1 MTNKTI
7 EIKENQFNQVFLAKC
22 EEIDKKIENI
32 WNEIITDEKKDN
44 IYNESNDY
52 EVNID
57 KMWLNVYKTYEEN
70 SNALFDFTNTE
81 NDKYVNCLNVS
92 NKNPYIRYF
101 TANVADIE
109 ISNEDMLDPITDSE
123 YEFGVNVT
131 LKEVIDRKIEFLQV
145 KAEFLKY
152 SKEYGK
158 TIFDKYYKLIEDK
171 INNNINY
178 IEKSIDDIN
187 NMII

>member
-7 EIKENQFNQVFLAKC
+7 EIKENQFNEVFLAKC
-22 EEIDKKIENI
+22 KEIDKKIETI
-32 WNEIITDEKKDN
+32 WNEIISEEKRNN
-44 IYNESNDY
+44 IYKESNDY
-52 EVNID
+52 QIQLDEIG
-57 KMWLNVYKTYEEN
+57 LNVFIIHDEN
-70 SNALFDFTNTE
+70 SDTIFKFIDTKNDDYINTI
-81 NDKYVNCLNVS
+81 K
-92 NKNPYIRYF
+92 
-101 TANVADIE
+101 
-109 ISNEDMLDPITDSE
+109 ISNEKPYIQYYFTKIADVKVTNIDILDPITDSE
-123 YEFGVNVT
+123 YEFGVNVS
-131 LKEVIDRKIEFLQV
+131 LKEIIDRKMEFLQV

-152 SKEYGK
+152 STEYGK